1 MQISPS
7 KQEVEVAET
16 LYDLARM
23 FVNQARPNE
32 PIREVKVDPKLE
44 WQPEVKPEPASG
56 TSLFPA
62 SDATSAQ
69 SIQHA
74 PSSGL
79 GPSVAAASSPSSTQ
93 TPVHSGG
100 MILMLIPVDTEST
113 L

>member
-23 FVNQARPNE
+23 FVNQERPNE
-32 PIREVKVDPKLE
+32 TIHEVKFDPKLE
-44 WQPEVKPEPASG
+44 WKLEGKLEPATA
-56 TSLFPA
+56 TSLLPA

-74 PSSGL
+74 PSSGI
-79 GPSVAAASSPSSTQ
+79 GPSVSISRSQS
-93 TPVHSGG
+93 
-100 MILMLIPVDTEST
+100 
-113 L
+113 